1 METWYL
7 IIILSSSNYAP
18 YNYSQ
23 QTVEF
28 KNEDACIVAMEHLTE
43 KYPSNTNTIICVKDQ

>member
-7 IIILSSSNYAP
+7 IIILNAGYPP
-18 YNYSQ
+18 YNISQ

-28 KNEDACIVAMEHLTE
+28 KNEIACIEVMETLSE
-43 KYPSNTNTIICVKDQ
+43 KYDDKRNTIICVKDQ

>member
-7 IIILSSSNYAP
+7 IIILGSGGYQTGS
-18 YNYSQ
+18 SQ

-28 KNEDACIVAMEHLTE
+28 KNEAACIEVMEHLSE
-43 KYPSNTNTIICVKDQ
+43 KYDSENNTIICVKDQ

>member
-7 IIILSSSNYAP
+7 IIILGTGGYQTGS
-18 YNYSQ
+18 SQ

-28 KNEDACIVAMEHLTE
+28 KNEDACIVVMEHLTE